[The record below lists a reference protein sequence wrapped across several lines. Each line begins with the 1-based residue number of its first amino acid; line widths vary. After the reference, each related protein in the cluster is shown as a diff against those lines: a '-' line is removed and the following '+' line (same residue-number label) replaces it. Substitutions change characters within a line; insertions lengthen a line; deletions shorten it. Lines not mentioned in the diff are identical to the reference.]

1 MADELDPSAVGDGDD
16 DQNHTQLR
24 PVASSTSRCEE
35 RDQER
40 HAGVPLRRVR
50 ASVVRVRSF
59 STNSRPALRAAASG
73 GRPRAGNDTT
83 GTEELA

>member
-40 HAGVPLRRVR
+40 HAEGSAPC
-50 ASVVRVRSF
+50 
-59 STNSRPALRAAASG
+59 PCW
-73 GRPRAGNDTT
+73 
-83 GTEELA
+83 